1 MRYFRQEDL
10 AERFQQAID
19 NLQLSEEIL
28 EWLKEAI
35 RESTK
40 EHEEYISSELHRLR
54 IEYTKCERNKEKIYK
69 DRLEGRFREEF
80 LETQFNTL
88 EVRQEEI
95 IENKKKL
102 EGQKL
107 HSLEENEKI
116 LELIKS
122 LGNQYFRSNFEVKAK
137 MLKIMLSNS
146 VITNEKCLF
155 SYRKSFDDLANFAKM
170 EVGSATGIRTPV

>member
-95 IENKKKL
+95 VENKKNL
-102 EGQKL
+102 
-107 HSLEENEKI
+107 
-116 LELIKS
+116 
-122 LGNQYFRSNFEVKAK
+122 RVK
-137 MLKIMLSNS
+137 N
-146 VITNEKCLF
+146 
-155 SYRKSFDDLANFAKM
+155 Y
-170 EVGSATGIRTPV
+170 IR